1 MSSLYDVLGLSK
13 NATAEQVEQ
22 AYQLHLKKI
31 KESES
36 SSPKDADLV
45 RLQAIREAYA
55 VLSSPTRRE
64 NYDEKIKRS
73 QQVQYQVVEPSTIPW
88 ISMLV
93 TLALL
98 IGGGIYLYKN
108 HENKLRLERLEFE
121 ASKAQ
126 AAADEAKRLE
136 EVEKIRLERQ
146 ILADKRRDEQRRE
159 SEMERSRREGEQVHA
174 QLERQAALEAREK
187 ERAQRQAANDQI
199 REEQMA
205 RQRVQRDAAAMRRAL
220 DIPIR
225 RH

>member
-31 KESES
+31 KERDS
-36 SSPKDADLV
+36 SSATDADLV
-45 RLQAIREAYA
+45 RLQALREAYA

-73 QQVQYQVVEPSTIPW
+73 QQIQYQVVEPSTIPW
-88 ISMLV
+88 VSMLV

-187 ERAQRQAANDQI
+187 ERTQRQAANDQI